1 MRARPAPGRDG
12 ARPRDAVRDAPRGRV
27 RTRRSCLI
35 VGAMISYGV
44 YRLIHFFG
52 IFLLLTAL
60 GGAVTRAMLGDTRAP
75 ARGVLPGTG
84 GGSASDGI
92 ASEESVS
99 RRLRRLLGISHGVAL
114 FLILLGGFGML
125 ARLDV
130 GMPAWIIAK
139 IGVWIALGGL
149 LAAARRMEGRAR
161 ALWFAIPVLGL
172 VAAWLA
178 YTKPF

>member
-1 MRARPAPGRDG
+1 MRARSAG
-12 ARPRDAVRDAPRGRV
+12 
-27 RTRRSCLI
+27 LI

-60 GGAVTRAMLGDTRAP
+60 GGAVTRAMLGGARAP
-75 ARGVLPGTG
+75 AGGGAPSTG
-84 GGSASDGI
+84 GPPAPDAVSADEGS
-92 ASEESVS
+92 S

-125 ARLDV
+125 ARLDI
-130 GMPAWIIAK
+130 GMPGWVIAK
-139 IGVWIALGGL
+139 IGVWLLLGGL
-149 LAAARRMEGRAR
+149 LAAARRMAGRAR